1 MRTASF
7 FYVSEN
13 QFRCT
18 PSNSAG
24 VCLQNIYDYSSFGVS
39 LDGRTLESDFYRR
52 GFNGM
57 EKDDEFKGKG
67 NSYTTEFRQYDPR
80 IGRWLS
86 LDPLMTKSPGM
97 SPYASFNNNPLYFSD
112 PTGLEGQDNIHIYED
127 GAMYVEKTDDA
138 TNTYYFHHCDGSEVV
153 IGDQLKKTGTG
164 MVKMP
169 QNTDSYEQVANKDRK
184 YLPEDAAAGFLAA
197 TYMYN
202 WDNCRKV
209 KINQFMTSDWTHS
222 SKPTSKACIDVQYIG
237 DENTPW
243 GVQPQSNHHNVDVD
257 ESNELANRYR
267 EYGFNTDGAWSIISL
282 DGDFKG
288 PLLDYSAPLA
298 QHHHHFHVQGW
309 SPPDGSFKPII
320 GKVNS
325 SIVKGQAIM
334 KPLTETMGLNMTKG
348 EQTTYIYNR
357 VNQVGLEGLNCWEWG
372 RGQSLGIWQRLG
384 VDTMQSSGC
393 GKNQ

>member
-1 MRTASF
+1 
-7 FYVSEN
+7 
-13 QFRCT
+13 
-18 PSNSAG
+18 
-24 VCLQNIYDYSSFGVS
+24 
-39 LDGRTLESDFYRR
+39 
-52 GFNGM
+52 M

-267 EYGFNTDGAWSIISL
+267 EYGFNTDGAWSIIL
-282 DGDFKG
+282 KD
-288 PLLDYSAPLA
+288 L
-298 QHHHHFHVQGW
+298 
-309 SPPDGSFKPII
+309 
-320 GKVNS
+320 
-325 SIVKGQAIM
+325 
-334 KPLTETMGLNMTKG
+334 
-348 EQTTYIYNR
+348 
-357 VNQVGLEGLNCWEWG
+357 C
-372 RGQSLGIWQRLG
+372 
-384 VDTMQSSGC
+384 
-393 GKNQ
+393 